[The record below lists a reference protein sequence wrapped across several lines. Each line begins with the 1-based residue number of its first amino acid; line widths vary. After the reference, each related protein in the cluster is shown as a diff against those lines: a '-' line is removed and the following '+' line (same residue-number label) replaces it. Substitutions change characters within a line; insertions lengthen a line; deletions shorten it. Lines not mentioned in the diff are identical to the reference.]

1 MAVKSSGQFLK
12 RLRGLMKN
20 ANYVPEAVQ
29 AYIVPSGDAHQSEY
43 IAPCDKRREFITGF
57 TGSAGTAIITQD
69 EATLWTDGR
78 YWLQAERELD
88 SCWTLKKDALP
99 GGETQQGWLS
109 KVLPP
114 SSRIGVDPFLISY
127 SGWKKLSDSLAANGG
142 HVLVP
147 CHENLIDLIWDDKPP
162 IPCHP
167 IVPLDI
173 RFTGKSWQEKITEVR
188 RTLSE
193 KSCDALVLTALDEVA
208 YLFNLRGSDIEFNP
222 VFFAYSVITS
232 RNI

>member
-29 AYIVPSGDAHQSEY
+29 AYIVPSTDAHQSEY

-88 SCWTLKKDALP
+88 SSWTLKKDALP

-114 SSRIGVDPFLISY
+114 ASRIGVDPFLMSY
-127 SGWKKLSDSLAANGG
+127 SGWKKLSDSLASNGG

-162 IPCHP
+162 LPCHS

-173 RFTGKSWQEKITEVR
+173 RYTGKTWQEKIIDVR
-188 RTLSE
+188 KKMLE

-208 YLFNLRGSDIEFNP
+208 YLFNLRGSDIDFNP

-232 RNI
+232 KNI

>member
-20 ANYVPEAVQ
+20 ANYVPEAIQ
-29 AYIVPSGDAHQSEY
+29 AYIVPSTDAHQSEY

-57 TGSAGTAIITQD
+57 TGSAGTAIITLD

-88 SCWTLKKDALP
+88 SSWTLKKDALP

-114 SSRIGVDPFLISY
+114 ASRIGVDPFLISY
-127 SGWKKLSDSLAANGG
+127 SGWKKLSDSLASNGG

-147 CHENLIDLIWDDKPP
+147 CQENLIDLIWDDKPQL
-162 IPCHP
+162 PCHS
-167 IVPLDI
+167 IVPLDT
-173 RFTGKSWQEKITEVR
+173 RYTGKTWQEKIVDVR
-188 RTLSE
+188 KRMLE
-193 KSCDALVLTALDEVA
+193 KSCDALVLTALDEIA
-208 YLFNLRGSDIEFNP
+208 YLFNLRGSDIDFNP

-232 RNI
+232 KNI